1 MNEPNF
7 SKMPWQII
15 PSEKPSL
22 VEIYDYFNDM
32 VCGHIDDEDNA
43 ALLVCAPEMYWELV
57 RCANLFRDLKIY
69 PVVNTI
75 ETLLQKAR
83 GESEVIP

>member
-7 SKMPWQII
+7 SRMPWKII
-15 PSEKPSL
+15 PSENPSL
-22 VEIYDYFNDM
+22 VEIYDDFNDL

-57 RCANLFRDLKIY
+57 RCRNLFKSLKIHA
-69 PVVNTI
+69 VVNTI
-75 ETLLQKAR
+75 DALLRKAR
-83 GESEVIP
+83 GEK